1 MKVAIDFGIT
11 VTDILKKDT
20 NSDLFHNSMLS
31 KKKPSEDLI
40 KEILKDT
47 NLNELE
53 SISLTGGHHALIG
66 DSVGTVKV
74 KHVNEVEAIGKGGFY
89 LSRLN
94 SDTPALIVSAG
105 SGTACILAKKG
116 QFIHCSG
123 TGVGGGTILGL
134 SKLLLGT
141 TDAQEIES
149 LASKGSYVGT
159 DLILGD
165 VVSGPIGMLPS
176 DITAVNFGKIAK
188 ISEEPSK
195 EDIAAGIM
203 NLVGQTIARIAT
215 SVAMAFEV
223 KDIVVVG
230 RTPKFELLRNSIETA
245 ASLSSFN
252 PHFPENAE
260 YASAIGA
267 LLISEQ

>member
-11 VTDILKKDT
+11 VTDILKKES
-20 NSDLFHNSMLS
+20 NGDLIHNSMLS
-31 KKKPSEDLI
+31 KEKPSEELI
-40 KEILKDT
+40 NEIIKDI
-47 NLNELE
+47 NVDEIE

-66 DSVGTVKV
+66 DSIDKIKV
-74 KHVNEVEAIGKGGFY
+74 THVNEVEAIGKGGFH

-94 SDTPALIVSAG
+94 SNTPAIIVSAG
-105 SGTACILAKKG
+105 SGTACILAKDG
-116 QFIHCSG
+116 HFMHCSG

-141 TDAQEIES
+141 ADAQEIES
-149 LASKGSYVGT
+149 LASNGSYIGT

-165 VVSGPIGMLPS
+165 VVSGPIGLLPS
-176 DITAVNFGKIAK
+176 DITAVNFGKITK
-188 ISEEPSK
+188 ISEGPSK

-230 RTPKFELLRNSIETA
+230 RTPKFELLRNSIEKA

-267 LLISEQ
+267 LLVSEE

>member
-11 VTDILKKDT
+11 VTDILKKDA
-20 NSDLFHNSMLS
+20 NGDLIHNSMLS
-31 KKKPSEDLI
+31 KEIPSEKLI
-40 KEILKDT
+40 KEILK
-47 NLNELE
+47 NINSSELE
-53 SISLTGGHHALIG
+53 SISLTGGHHAIIG
-66 DSVGTVKV
+66 DAIDKVKV
-74 KHVNEVEAIGKGGFY
+74 KHVNEVEAIGKGGFH
-89 LSRLN
+89 LSKL
-94 SDTPALIVSAG
+94 SSEIPAIIVSAG
-105 SGTACILAKKG
+105 SGTACILARDG
-116 QFIHCSG
+116 EYIHCSG

-134 SKLLLGT
+134 SKILLGT
-141 TDAQEIES
+141 TNPQEIES
-149 LASKGSYVGT
+149 LASKGNYVAT

-165 VVSGPIGMLPS
+165 VVSGPIGLLPP

-188 ISEEPSK
+188 TSNEPSK
-195 EDIAAGIM
+195 EDLAAGIM

-230 RTPKFELLRNSIETA
+230 RTPKFELLKNSIETA